1 MEGVVVRVT
10 KVLLISALAMAFAA
24 GPAAAAA
31 TVIHTTFH
39 GTSAEAVWRQGGPS
53 FFTET
58 FVNVTKMPNGQQ
70 LSVGQI
76 TENYDSEGAFAGAV
90 GTSTRVTTG
99 FSYTIDASQLSNASA
114 SGSDLPA
121 TTCTYDTNYDL
132 IGCVD
137 STIDVNVSWTGQ
149 GELIRGNSLHHD
161 RTGGIVVTAH
171 LQGVFRD
178 ATASGVVRVGICATS
193 SIFRYASPNWNP
205 CSSSAP
211 KPESAPVRE

>member
-1 MEGVVVRVT
+1 VDGGGRRARDEGAADFRIGHGVRGRSGGRCGDGHPYDVSRH
-10 KVLLISALAMAFAA
+10 V
-24 GPAAAAA
+24 G
-31 TVIHTTFH
+31 
-39 GTSAEAVWRQGGPS
+39 GAVWRQGGPS

-149 GELIRGNSLHHD
+149 GELIRGNSHHHD

-178 ATASGVVRVGICATS
+178 ATASGVVGDITLTSGDLFFADISRVVSGETVIC
-193 SIFRYASPNWNP
+193 ID
-205 CSSSAP
+205 C
-211 KPESAPVRE
+211 